1 MKHLFIL
8 FTLFTNLL
16 FSATL
21 LNQNIY
27 DRENRVDLMLS
38 FDSPYVGK
46 IRQAKDNKTVN
57 IFLSNVQL
65 QQPFSKQLQNSLVSS
80 ITITRA
86 DSETIMIKIT
96 SAKERLKVEA
106 SRTLDKFGLR
116 LRIKPVKTVNQKSD
130 MGLSYNYTN
139 QSSKSQPINLKDDSN
154 SLPSWRYWA
163 VIGIMSILLIILF
176 IIKKKGIVN
185 SNFKGGGWLMPKNH
199 QVSPIPEAII
209 RYQKPIDR
217 QNRIVLLEFNER
229 QYLML
234 LGSSN
239 ILLDSFSHASII
251 EDEDSFNRLFE
262 ANKKQLNNFL
272 KENHPDA
279 YEAFKE
285 NASKE
290 ERL

>member
-1 MKHLFIL
+1 MKYL
-8 FTLFTNLL
+8 FTLILFTNLL
-16 FSATL
+16 LSATL

-38 FDSPYVGK
+38 FDTPYDGK
-46 IRQAKDNKTVN
+46 IRQAKDERTVN

-86 DSETIMIKIT
+86 DSESIMIKIT
-96 SAKERLKVEA
+96 SASKKLKVEA
-106 SRTLDKFGLR
+106 SRTLDRFGLR
-116 LRIKPVKTVNQKSD
+116 LRIVPSEISSQKTSIKP
-130 MGLSYNYTN
+130 SYEYTN
-139 QSSKSQPINLKDDSN
+139 QSSQSQPINLKNDSDT
-154 SLPSWRYWA
+154 LPGWRYWT
-163 VIGIMSILLIILF
+163 VIGIMLFLLVVLF
-176 IIKKKGIVN
+176 LIKKRGIGNSSIKGA
-185 SNFKGGGWLMPKNH
+185 GWLMPKN
-199 QVSPIPEAII
+199 QQISPIPEAII

-234 LGSSN
+234 LGNSN
-239 ILLDSFSHASII
+239 ILLDSFSQASII
-251 EDEDSFNRLFE
+251 EDEDSFNQLFE

-285 NASKE
+285 NATKE

>member
-1 MKHLFIL
+1 MRYLSVFI
-8 FTLFTNLL
+8 LFTNLL
-16 FSATL
+16 MSATL

-38 FDSPYVGK
+38 FDTPYAGK
-46 IRQAKDNKTVN
+46 IRQAKGNKTIN

-80 ITITRA
+80 ITITKA
-86 DSETIMIKIT
+86 DSETILIKIT
-96 SAKERLKVEA
+96 SAEKKLKIEA

-116 LRIKPVKTVNQKSD
+116 LRIVPFEISSHKTRVEEP
-130 MGLSYNYTN
+130 
-139 QSSKSQPINLKDDSN
+139 QPINLKNSSD
-154 SLPSWRYWA
+154 SLPGWRYWI
-163 VIGIMSILLIILF
+163 VIGIMLFLFIILF
-176 IIKKKGIVN
+176 IIKKKGITYD
-185 SNFKGGGWLMPKNH
+185 SSKGGGWLMPKQA
-199 QVSPIPEAII
+199 QVPPIQEAII

-217 QNRIVLLEFNER
+217 QNRIVLLEFNDR

-239 ILLDSFSHASII
+239 ILLDSFTDARII
-251 EDEDSFNRLFE
+251 EDEDSFNQLFE

-279 YEAFKE
+279 YEAFKQ

-290 ERL
+290 ERF

>member
-1 MKHLFIL
+1 MKYLFALI
-8 FTLFTNLL
+8 LFTNLL
-16 FSATL
+16 LSATL

-38 FDSPYVGK
+38 FDTPYDGK
-46 IRQAKDNKTVN
+46 IRQAKDERTVN

-86 DSETIMIKIT
+86 DSESIMIKIT
-96 SAKERLKVEA
+96 SASKKLKVEA
-106 SRTLDKFGLR
+106 SRTLDRFGLR
-116 LRIKPVKTVNQKSD
+116 LRIVPSEISSQKTSIKP
-130 MGLSYNYTN
+130 SYEYTN
-139 QSSKSQPINLKDDSN
+139 QSSQSQPINLKNDSDT
-154 SLPSWRYWA
+154 LPGWRYWT
-163 VIGIMSILLIILF
+163 VIGIMLFLLVVLF
-176 IIKKKGIVN
+176 LIKKRGIGTSSIKGA
-185 SNFKGGGWLMPKNH
+185 GWLMPKN
-199 QVSPIPEAII
+199 QQISPIPEAII

-234 LGSSN
+234 LGNSN
-239 ILLDSFSHASII
+239 ILLDSFSQASII
-251 EDEDSFNRLFE
+251 EDEDSFNQLFE

-285 NASKE
+285 NATKE

>member
-1 MKHLFIL
+1 MKYLFFLIIL
-8 FTLFTNLL
+8 LTNSLL
-16 FSATL
+16 GATL

-38 FDSPYVGK
+38 FDTPYNGK
-46 IRQAKDNKTVN
+46 IRQAKDNKAIN

-65 QQPFSKQLQNSLVSS
+65 QQPFSKQLQNSIVSS

-86 DSETIMIKIT
+86 GSDSIMIKI
-96 SAKERLKVEA
+96 SSESKKLKVEA

-116 LRIKPVKTVNQKSD
+116 LRIIPTTISNKSTYIEP
-130 MGLSYNYTN
+130 SYEYTN
-139 QSSKSQPINLKDDSN
+139 SSSQSQPINFKN
-154 SLPSWRYWA
+154 SSESLLGWRYWI
-163 VIGIMSILLIILF
+163 VIGIMLFLLIILYF
-176 IIKKKGIVN
+176 IKKKGIGSTAIN
-185 SNFKGGGWLMPKNH
+185 GGWLMPKS
-199 QVSPIPEAII
+199 QQISPIPDAVI

-217 QNRIVLLEFNER
+217 SNRIVLLEFNKC

-234 LGSSN
+234 LGNSN
-239 ILLDSFSHASII
+239 ILLDSFSQTSII
-251 EDEDSFNRLFE
+251 EDEDSFNQLFE
-262 ANKKQLNNFL
+262 ENKKQLNHFL

>member
-1 MKHLFIL
+1 MKYLFFLIIL
-8 FTLFTNLL
+8 LTNSLL
-16 FSATL
+16 GATL

-38 FDSPYVGK
+38 FDTPYNGK
-46 IRQAKDNKTVN
+46 IRQAKDNKAIN

-65 QQPFSKQLQNSLVSS
+65 QQPFSKQLQNSIVSS
-80 ITITRA
+80 VTITRA
-86 DSETIMIKIT
+86 GSDSIMIKI
-96 SAKERLKVEA
+96 SSESKKLKVEA

-116 LRIKPVKTVNQKSD
+116 LRIIPITISNKSTYIEP
-130 MGLSYNYTN
+130 SYEYTN
-139 QSSKSQPINLKDDSN
+139 SSSQSQPINFKN
-154 SLPSWRYWA
+154 SSESLLGWRYWI
-163 VIGIMSILLIILF
+163 VIGIMLFLLIILYF
-176 IIKKKGIVN
+176 IKKKGIGSTAIN
-185 SNFKGGGWLMPKNH
+185 GGWLMPKS
-199 QVSPIPEAII
+199 QQISPIPDAVI

-217 QNRIVLLEFNER
+217 SNRIVLLEFNKC

-234 LGSSN
+234 LGNSN
-239 ILLDSFSHASII
+239 ILLDSFSQTSII
-251 EDEDSFNRLFE
+251 EDEDSFNQLFE
-262 ANKKQLNNFL
+262 ENKKQLNHFL

>member
-1 MKHLFIL
+1 MKHLSIL
-8 FTLFTNLL
+8 ILFTNLL
-16 FSATL
+16 IGAAL

-38 FDSPYVGK
+38 FDTPYDGK
-46 IRQAKDNKTVN
+46 IRQSKDDKTVN
-57 IFLSNVQL
+57 IFLSSVQL

-96 SAKERLKVEA
+96 SASKKLKVEA

-116 LRIKPVKTVNQKSD
+116 LRIIPSETLHSQK
-130 MGLSYNYTN
+130 
-139 QSSKSQPINLKDDSN
+139 SSKSSYGYTNLSSQSQSINLKNSSE
-154 SLPSWRYWA
+154 SLPSWRYWS
-163 VIGIMSILLIILF
+163 VIGVMLLLLIVLF
-176 IIKKKGIVN
+176 IIKKKGIRSSHTN
-185 SNFKGGGWLMPKNH
+185 GTSWLMPKSK
-199 QVSPIPEAII
+199 QASPISEAVI

-217 QNRIVLLEFNER
+217 QNRIVLLEFNDR

-234 LGSSN
+234 LGNSN
-239 ILLDSFSHASII
+239 ILLDSFSQAQII
-251 EDEDSFNRLFE
+251 EDEDSFNQLFE
-262 ANKKQLNNFL
+262 ANKRQLNHFL

-279 YEAFKE
+279 YEAFKQ
-285 NASKE
+285 NASKD

>member
-1 MKHLFIL
+1 MKYLFFLIIL
-8 FTLFTNLL
+8 LTNSLL
-16 FSATL
+16 GATL

-38 FDSPYVGK
+38 FDTPYNGK
-46 IRQAKDNKTVN
+46 IRQAKDNKAIN

-65 QQPFSKQLQNSLVSS
+65 QQPFSKQLQNSIVSS

-86 DSETIMIKIT
+86 GSDSIMIKI
-96 SAKERLKVEA
+96 SSESKKLKVEA

-116 LRIKPVKTVNQKSD
+116 LRIIPITISNKSTYIEP
-130 MGLSYNYTN
+130 SYEYTN
-139 QSSKSQPINLKDDSN
+139 SSSQSQPINFKN
-154 SLPSWRYWA
+154 SSESLLGWRYWI
-163 VIGIMSILLIILF
+163 VIGIMLFLLIILYF
-176 IIKKKGIVN
+176 IKKKGIGSTAIN
-185 SNFKGGGWLMPKNH
+185 GGWLMPKS
-199 QVSPIPEAII
+199 QQISPIPDAVI

-217 QNRIVLLEFNER
+217 SNRIVLLEFNKR

-234 LGSSN
+234 LGNSN
-239 ILLDSFSHASII
+239 ILLDSFSQTSII
-251 EDEDSFNRLFE
+251 EDEDSFNQLFE
-262 ANKKQLNNFL
+262 ENKKQLNHFL

>member
-1 MKHLFIL
+1 MKYL
-8 FTLFTNLL
+8 FTLILFTNLL
-16 FSATL
+16 LSATL

-38 FDSPYVGK
+38 FDTPYDGK
-46 IRQAKDNKTVN
+46 IRQAKDDRTVN

-86 DSETIMIKIT
+86 DSESIMIKIT
-96 SAKERLKVEA
+96 SASRKLKVEA
-106 SRTLDKFGLR
+106 SRTLDRFGLR
-116 LRIKPVKTVNQKSD
+116 LRIVPSKILKQKTSIQP
-130 MGLSYNYTN
+130 SYEYTN
-139 QSSKSQPINLKDDSN
+139 PSTQPQPINLDTSD
-154 SLPSWRYWA
+154 SLPGWRYWT
-163 VIGIMSILLIILF
+163 VIGIMLFLLIVLF
-176 IIKKKGIVN
+176 IIKKKGIVHTGI
-185 SNFKGGGWLMPKNH
+185 KGGGWLMPKN
-199 QVSPIPEAII
+199 QQISPIPEAVI

-217 QNRIVLLEFNER
+217 TNRIVLLEFNER

-234 LGSSN
+234 LGNSN
-239 ILLDSFSHASII
+239 ILLDSFSQASII
-251 EDEDSFNRLFE
+251 EDEDSFNQLFE

>member
-1 MKHLFIL
+1 MKYLFFLIIL
-8 FTLFTNLL
+8 LTNSLL
-16 FSATL
+16 GATL

-38 FDSPYVGK
+38 FDTPYNGK
-46 IRQAKDNKTVN
+46 IRQAKDNKAIN

-65 QQPFSKQLQNSLVSS
+65 QQPFSKQLQNSIVSS

-86 DSETIMIKIT
+86 GSDSIMIKI
-96 SAKERLKVEA
+96 SSESKKLKVEA

-116 LRIKPVKTVNQKSD
+116 LRIIPTTISNKSTYIEP
-130 MGLSYNYTN
+130 SYEYTN
-139 QSSKSQPINLKDDSN
+139 SSSQSQPINFKN
-154 SLPSWRYWA
+154 SSESLLGWRYWI
-163 VIGIMSILLIILF
+163 VIGIMLFLLIILYF
-176 IIKKKGIVN
+176 IKKKGIGSTAIN
-185 SNFKGGGWLMPKNH
+185 GGWLMPKS
-199 QVSPIPEAII
+199 QQISPIPDAVI

-217 QNRIVLLEFNER
+217 SNRIVLLEFNKR

-234 LGSSN
+234 LGNSN
-239 ILLDSFSHASII
+239 ILLDSFSQTSII
-251 EDEDSFNRLFE
+251 EDEDSFNQLFE
-262 ANKKQLNNFL
+262 ENKKQLNHFL

>member
-1 MKHLFIL
+1 MKYLFFLIIL
-8 FTLFTNLL
+8 LTNSLL
-16 FSATL
+16 GATL

-38 FDSPYVGK
+38 FDTPYNGK
-46 IRQAKDNKTVN
+46 IRQAKDNKAIN

-65 QQPFSKQLQNSLVSS
+65 QQPFSKQLQNSIVSS

-86 DSETIMIKIT
+86 GSDSIMIKI
-96 SAKERLKVEA
+96 SSESKKLKVEA

-116 LRIKPVKTVNQKSD
+116 LRIIPTTISNKSTYIEP
-130 MGLSYNYTN
+130 SYEYTN
-139 QSSKSQPINLKDDSN
+139 SSSQSQPINFKN
-154 SLPSWRYWA
+154 SSESLLGWRYWI
-163 VIGIMSILLIILF
+163 VIGIMLFLLMTLYF
-176 IIKKKGIVN
+176 IKKKGIGSTAIN
-185 SNFKGGGWLMPKNH
+185 GGWLMPKS
-199 QVSPIPEAII
+199 QQISPIPDAVI

-217 QNRIVLLEFNER
+217 SNRIVLLEFNKR

-234 LGSSN
+234 LGNSN
-239 ILLDSFSHASII
+239 ILLDSFSQTSII
-251 EDEDSFNRLFE
+251 EDEDSFNQLFE
-262 ANKKQLNNFL
+262 ENKKQLNHFL

>member
-1 MKHLFIL
+1 MKYLFFLIIL
-8 FTLFTNLL
+8 LTNSLL
-16 FSATL
+16 GATL

-38 FDSPYVGK
+38 FDTPYNGK
-46 IRQAKDNKTVN
+46 IRQAKDNKAIN

-65 QQPFSKQLQNSLVSS
+65 QQPFSKQLQNSIVSS
-80 ITITRA
+80 VTITRA
-86 DSETIMIKIT
+86 GSDSIMIKI
-96 SAKERLKVEA
+96 SSESKKLKVEA

-116 LRIKPVKTVNQKSD
+116 LRIIPTAISNKSTYIEP
-130 MGLSYNYTN
+130 SYEYTN
-139 QSSKSQPINLKDDSN
+139 SSLQSQPINFKN
-154 SLPSWRYWA
+154 SSESLLGWRYWI
-163 VIGIMSILLIILF
+163 VIGIMLFLLIILYF
-176 IIKKKGIVN
+176 IKKKGIGSTAIN
-185 SNFKGGGWLMPKNH
+185 GGWLMPKS
-199 QVSPIPEAII
+199 QQISPIPDAVI

-217 QNRIVLLEFNER
+217 SNRIVLLEFNKC

-234 LGSSN
+234 LGNSN
-239 ILLDSFSHASII
+239 ILLDSFSQTSII
-251 EDEDSFNRLFE
+251 EDEDSFNQLFE
-262 ANKKQLNNFL
+262 ENKKQLNHFL

>member
-1 MKHLFIL
+1 MKYLFFLIIL
-8 FTLFTNLL
+8 LTNSLL
-16 FSATL
+16 GATL

-38 FDSPYVGK
+38 FDTPYNGK
-46 IRQAKDNKTVN
+46 IRQAKDNKAIN

-65 QQPFSKQLQNSLVSS
+65 QQPFSKQLQNSIVSS

-86 DSETIMIKIT
+86 GSDSIMIKI
-96 SAKERLKVEA
+96 SSESKKLKVEA

-116 LRIKPVKTVNQKSD
+116 LRIIPITISNKSTYIEP
-130 MGLSYNYTN
+130 SYEYTN
-139 QSSKSQPINLKDDSN
+139 SSSQSQPINFKNSSE
-154 SLPSWRYWA
+154 SLPGWRYWI
-163 VIGIMSILLIILF
+163 VISIMLFLLIILYF
-176 IIKKKGIVN
+176 IKKKGIGSTAIN
-185 SNFKGGGWLMPKNH
+185 GGWLMPKS
-199 QVSPIPEAII
+199 QQISPIPDAVI

-217 QNRIVLLEFNER
+217 SNRIVLLEFNKR

-234 LGSSN
+234 LGNSN
-239 ILLDSFSHASII
+239 ILLDSFSQTSII
-251 EDEDSFNRLFE
+251 EDEDSFNQLFE
-262 ANKKQLNNFL
+262 ENKKQLNHFL

>member
-1 MKHLFIL
+1 MKHLFVLI
-8 FTLFTNLL
+8 LFTNLL
-16 FSATL
+16 IGATL

-38 FDSPYVGK
+38 FDTPYDGK
-46 IRQAKDNKTVN
+46 IRQAIDNKTVN

-65 QQPFSKQLQNSLVSS
+65 QQLFSKQLQNSLVSS

-86 DSETIMIKIT
+86 DSESIMIKIT
-96 SAKERLKVEA
+96 SASRKLKVEA

-116 LRIKPVKTVNQKSD
+116 LRIIPSEILHQETSLKS
-130 MGLSYNYTN
+130 SYKYANPSS
-139 QSSKSQPINLKDDSN
+139 QSQSIDLKDSTD
-154 SLPSWRYWA
+154 SLPGWRYWS
-163 VIGIMSILLIILF
+163 VIGIMLFLLITLF
-176 IIKKKGIVN
+176 IIKKKGIV
-185 SNFKGGGWLMPKNH
+185 SGTIKGGGWLMPKSA
-199 QVSPIPEAII
+199 QYSPIPEAII
-209 RYQKPIDR
+209 KYQKPIDKS
-217 QNRIVLLEFNER
+217 NRIVLLEFNNR

-239 ILLDSFSHASII
+239 ILLDSFSQAHII
-251 EDEDSFNRLFE
+251 EDEDSFNQLFE
-262 ANKKQLNNFL
+262 ANKKQLNHFL

-285 NASKE
+285 NASKD